1 MLRVCCG
8 INRDLL
14 QSRGNGIDKQ
24 RNRIVCSRFCSWH
37 RRFIGFDEFFGHFN
51 QSYKKCREK
60 IVILKDSDM
69 ILTERVAFS
78 TLLQNPCHKKQET
91 EEGILKICGYIYH
104 HDKYIPL
111 WGVRHTFALF

>member
-60 IVILKDSDM
+60 VIKKDSDT
-69 ILTERVAFS
+69 ILIGRVDFS
-78 TLLQNPCHKKQET
+78 TLLQKHRNKKQET
-91 EEGILKICGYIYH
+91 EECILKICGYIYH
-104 HDKYIPL
+104 HGTYIPL
-111 WGVRHTFALF
+111 WGVRHTSALF